1 MTRVLR
7 PFVLA
12 AAAFSL
18 LTAAVPAADLPP
30 LKIGVIMS
38 YSGPTPNAGREF
50 DGGSAA
56 FLKEYGDTFAGRKVI
71 LIKRDDGGPNPDVA
85 RRLAQELIV
94 QENVDVLVGANWT
107 PVAIALSQV
116 SAQAHKP
123 YFIINSATSNII
135 KDSPYASRYAMTMAQ
150 LTGPLG
156 RWLPRNGVKRVYML
170 VADFGP
176 GIDSLNSFKPVF
188 TEAGGTIVG
197 EVRVP
202 LNTTDFSAY
211 LQRVLDAK
219 PDALYVFLPT
229 GEIAIAFVKAYQQM
243 NLARAGIRLT
253 GTGDIVTED
262 TLAAAGDTVIGMISA
277 YHYSEAH
284 DSNLNRRF
292 VRDFTAAAGAGGLR
306 PNLMAVAA
314 YDAMHAIYN
323 AVNAT
328 HGDTTPDKL
337 IAAVKG
343 QRFDS
348 PRGTVYIDPNTRD
361 IVQNVYLR
369 KTEKVHGELVNV
381 EFDRSPMVPDPN
393 EK

>member
-1 MTRVLR
+1 MARILR
-7 PFVLA
+7 SLVFA
-12 AAAFSL
+12 AAAFGL
-18 LTAAVPAADLPP
+18 LAGAAVPADLPP

-56 FLKEYGDTFAGRKVI
+56 FLKEYGETFGGRKVV

-123 YFIINSATSNII
+123 YLIINSATSNVI

-156 RWLPRNGVKRVYML
+156 RWLPRNGIKRVYML

-176 GIDSLNSFKPVF
+176 GIDSLNSFKPVY
-188 TEAGGTIVG
+188 TESGGTIVG

-202 LNTTDFSAY
+202 LNTSDFSAY
-211 LQRVLDAK
+211 LQRVIDAK

-243 NLARAGIRLT
+243 GLGQRGIKLT

-292 VRDFTAAAGAGGLR
+292 VHDFTAAQPGLR
-306 PNLMAVAA
+306 PNLMAAAA

-328 HGDTTPDKL
+328 HGDTSPDKL
-337 IAAVKG
+337 IAAIKG
-343 QRFDS
+343 QRFES

-369 KTEKVHGELVNV
+369 KTEKVRGQLENI
-381 EFDRSPMVPDPN
+381 EFDRSAMVADPI